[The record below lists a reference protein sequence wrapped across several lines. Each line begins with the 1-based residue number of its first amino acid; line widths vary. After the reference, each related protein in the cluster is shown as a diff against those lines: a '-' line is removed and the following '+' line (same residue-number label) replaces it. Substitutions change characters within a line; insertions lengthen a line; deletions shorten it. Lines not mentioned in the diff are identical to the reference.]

1 MRKKTILISVSVLI
15 VSMILIMGCSKQEQT
30 EQTGQKTEQ
39 SKASAQN
46 NTMQEKFIGSEA
58 PEFELETLSGEKVT
72 LDQFEGKVVLL
83 NFWATW
89 CPPCKKEIPDLDKM
103 HSEHKSRGL
112 EVVGITLNSGTPEKI
127 QQFVNNNDMNYHV
140 LTGEQKYTMNLA
152 KKYDNITGIPT
163 SFVIDRDGVVRHKWV
178 GPRSKEQFMKI
189 INKYL

>member
-1 MRKKTILISVSVLI
+1 MRKKTILVSVAVLI
-15 VSMILIMGCSKQEQT
+15 ISMILITGCGKQEQT

-58 PEFELETLSGEKVT
+58 PEFELETLTGEKVT
-72 LDQFEGKVVLL
+72 LEQFEGKVVLL

-89 CPPCKKEIPDLDKM
+89 CPPCKKEIPALDKM

-112 EVVGITLNSGTPEKI
+112 EVVGVTLNSGTPEKI
-127 QQFVNNNDMNYHV
+127 QQFVDNNDMNYHI

-163 SFVIDRDGVVRHKWV
+163 TFVIDRDGVVRHKWV
-178 GPRSKEQFMKI
+178 GPRSQEQFMKV

>member
-1 MRKKTILISVSVLI
+1 MRKKTILVSVSVLI
-15 VSMILIMGCSKQEQT
+15 VSMILITGCGKQEQT

-58 PEFELETLSGEKVT
+58 PEFELETLTGEKVT

-89 CPPCKKEIPDLDKM
+89 CPPCKKEIPALDEM
-103 HSEHKSRGL
+103 YSEHKSGGL
-112 EVVGITLNSGTPEKI
+112 EVVGIALNSGTPEKI
-127 QQFVNNNDMNYHV
+127 QQFVNNNDMNYHI

-178 GPRSKEQFMKI
+178 GPRSQEQFMKV